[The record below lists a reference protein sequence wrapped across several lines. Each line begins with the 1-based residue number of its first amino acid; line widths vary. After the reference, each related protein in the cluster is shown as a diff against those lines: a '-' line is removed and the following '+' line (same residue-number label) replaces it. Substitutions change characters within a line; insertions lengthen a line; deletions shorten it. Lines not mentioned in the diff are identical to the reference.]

1 MMQENNL
8 KNRYMLRF
16 WSYTL
21 KGIESLELLVA
32 SGKELNTSHIEQ
44 WECFL
49 LLAKFSTPTKAIIAT
64 TSTWFSMF
72 S

>member
-44 WECFL
+44 
-49 LLAKFSTPTKAIIAT
+49 
-64 TSTWFSMF
+64 
-72 S
+72 